1 MEFKGEVFNEAHKY
15 KQGNTDTR
23 GLKAVAVFRC
33 LKCHADVYVTRI
45 LIGPR
50 GLSFEILSVRAP
62 RRALYHFATM
72 AGLGSFLCPRNFFLS
87 VH

>member
-45 LIGPR
+45 LIVSR
-50 GLSFEILSVRAP
+50 VLF
-62 RRALYHFATM
+62 
-72 AGLGSFLCPRNFFLS
+72 
-87 VH
+87 

>member
-33 LKCHADVYVTRI
+33 LKCHAMFTLHVHVYFDCVTS
-45 LIGPR
+45 
-50 GLSFEILSVRAP
+50 SF
-62 RRALYHFATM
+62 
-72 AGLGSFLCPRNFFLS
+72 
-87 VH
+87 